1 MNRGPLHQKAPSRS
15 QWAEY
20 ERLKS
25 ALQFR
30 KPPLTAK
37 QYEREIDRILR
48 GLGL

>member
-1 MNRGPLHQKAPSRS
+1 MNRPVRHQKTPSRS
-15 QWAEY
+15 QWLEY

-37 QYEREIDRILR
+37 QYDREIDRILR